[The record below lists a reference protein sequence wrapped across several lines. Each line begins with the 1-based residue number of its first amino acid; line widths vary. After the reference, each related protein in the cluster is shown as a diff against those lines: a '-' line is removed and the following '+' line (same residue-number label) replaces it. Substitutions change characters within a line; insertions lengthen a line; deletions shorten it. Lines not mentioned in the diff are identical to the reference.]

1 MENLSTVELAVFDFV
16 KNSFRLSRQELKP
29 AFEKLL
35 TKLKELEHDP
45 LETRAF
51 MYLDIISWLESKISD
66 TPVQTV
72 IRNKFLE
79 AQKKSMGRIVQ

>member
-1 MENLSTVELAVFDFV
+1 LA
-16 KNSFRLSRQELKP
+16 
-29 AFEKLL
+29 
-35 TKLKELEHDP
+35 KLKELEHDP

-51 MYLDIISWLESKISD
+51 MYLDIISWLESKISN

-79 AQKKSMGRIVQ
+79 ARKKNQCRSSPVVE